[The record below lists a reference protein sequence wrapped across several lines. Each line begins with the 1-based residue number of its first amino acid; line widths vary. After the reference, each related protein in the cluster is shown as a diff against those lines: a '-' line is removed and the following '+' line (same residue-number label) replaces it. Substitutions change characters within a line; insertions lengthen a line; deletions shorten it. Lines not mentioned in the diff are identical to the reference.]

1 MPNKRDPNKT
11 GITIFVDKNV
21 KEVAKEILDSY
32 GMSITEYLLV
42 SLLELI
48 HNDKN
53 EKLKILNETD
63 GRTKKGKARI
73 ASQKILRR

>member
-73 ASQKILRR
+73 TSQKILRR